1 MGTLKELEETN
12 KEWLTVAEVARF
24 LDSDPQAIRMQAH
37 KDKAALGFPIIII
50 GCHIKIPRVG
60 FINFFKGLGGERDF
74 ACTGN

>member
-1 MGTLKELEETN
+1 MGTLKELEANE

-37 KDKAALGFPIIII
+37 RDRAALGFPIIII

-60 FINFFKGLGGERDF
+60 FLNFFKGAQGV
-74 ACTGN
+74 